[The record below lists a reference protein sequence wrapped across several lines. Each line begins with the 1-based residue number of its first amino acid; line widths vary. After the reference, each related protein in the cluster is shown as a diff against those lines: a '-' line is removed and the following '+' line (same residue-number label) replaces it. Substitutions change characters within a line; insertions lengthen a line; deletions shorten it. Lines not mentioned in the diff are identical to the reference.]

1 MVYVLLMIAALGS
14 GIVQGVTGFGAGVLM
29 MLVLANLFDL
39 PQAAG
44 LSGMIGLTLVSAMA
58 FRYRSAINFRIIIW
72 PCLSFLLGSTIAIS
86 LSKGLNQGLLKM
98 AFSLFLIGLSAYFL
112 WQKKELELKASL
124 PVMLGVGLFSG
135 LCDGFFSIGGPLMVI
150 LYLAMTSSV
159 EEYLGSLQLSFA
171 LSGLYSF
178 SLRFFSGIITAQLLP
193 FALVGIVAIQ
203 LGLQIGNRI
212 VDRIDAGLLR
222 RLTYA
227 FIGISGA
234 ITLVTTLLTL

>member
-44 LSGMIGLTLVSAMA
+44 LSGMIGLTLVSTMA
-58 FRYRSAINFRIIIW
+58 FRYRSAINW

-193 FALVGIVAIQ
+193 FALVGVVAIQ

-212 VDRIDAGLLR
+212 VDRIDAGFLR